1 MNYQIKIPKFR
12 SAKRALSFA
21 TKYKTKLDD
30 NSEKLIAK
38 DAEYSWYY
46 AEVIGS
52 RFELGEPEIAKDSE
66 ASYYYAVRVIK
77 GRFELGEPAIA
88 KNPEYSLMYAEEII
102 KGRFE
107 LGEPAIAN
115 SIIKD
120 NSWHTI
126 CDFATAFTYA
136 KEYCR
141 GNFELLE
148 SILLTDKSL
157 DTAMACARYAE
168 CLQKRFIE
176 AEEIIAKDTE
186 ASVFYSLN
194 VLQGRFEIAE
204 ENISKN
210 EDHLAEYITN
220 TKQKLSGVI
229 HNMMIARS
237 LVNDRLAENYFY
249 ILESNKKILRELLQ
263 EYPENMTVKEILRN

>member
-1 MNYQIKIPKFR
+1 MKTVTTIKIPKFR
-12 SAKRALSFA
+12 SAKRAFSFA

-38 DAEYSWYY
+38 DAEYSWQY

-52 RFELGEPEIAKDSE
+52 RFELGEPAIAKDSE

-88 KNPEYSLMYAEEII
+88 KNHEYSSMYAEEII

-115 SIIKD
+115 SIIKEI
-120 NSWHTI
+120 NRWNQ
-126 CDFATAFTYA
+126 TAFQYS
-136 KEYCR
+136 KEFCG
-141 GNFELLE
+141 GNFKLLE
-148 SILLTDKSL
+148 SILLNDKSL
-157 DTAMACARYAE
+157 DTAMTCARYA
-168 CLQKRFIE
+168 LHIGKRFLE
-176 AEEIIAKDTE
+176 AEEIIAKNTE
-186 ASVFYSLN
+186 VSVYYAIN
-194 VLQGRFEIAE
+194 VIKGRFEIAE

-210 EDHLAEYITN
+210 EAHLEEYIVS

-237 LVNDRLAENYFY
+237 LVNDRLAEFYFSN
-249 ILESNKKILRELLQ
+249 LENNKKTLKKLLQ
-263 EYPENMTVKEILRN
+263 EYPEDMTVKEVLQN